1 MNKENKARYLELV
14 KGITRECNYKS
25 VNWIEKSDLLEVK
38 VDYEEK
44 FRTGGQTKMNI

>member
-1 MNKENKARYLELV
+1 MNKENKEIYLELV
-14 KGITRECNYKS
+14 KGITREGN
-25 VNWIEKSDLLEVK
+25 